1 MVVDP
6 EVATSRTT
14 MGFDRMTMTSAV
26 RAGIGSRSRFLVAV
40 VFVVFFVISFLTNIL
55 GPLVPDIIADFHVSL
70 TMAGILPFAF
80 FIAYGVMSIPAG
92 FAVQRWGEKNL
103 MVASFIAATLGAT
116 SFAAFPGYGVAV
128 TSLFV
133 IGAGMAA
140 LQVAI
145 NPLLRVAG
153 GEEHFA
159 FNSAFAQL
167 IFGAASFVSPLVY
180 SDLVRH
186 LDPAH
191 RDLKGFYALLG
202 SITPRALPW
211 ASIYWIFAAISG
223 VCVVVI
229 AVLRLPKVQRTA
241 EESAGTLSMYRQLLR
256 NPIVWLYFL
265 AILPTSAASR
275 ARPTGCPRFWSA
287 ITMLTPTREVRMRWP
302 ITGDF
307 ITAGCLLGMGL
318 LKLFDSRR
326 VLIGFSLGA
335 LCMLSVAL
343 FGSAEVS
350 RVAFPCIGFFAS
362 IMWPT
367 VVSLA
372 LNSVP
377 QHHGPFAGILC
388 YRDYGRCARALGDWR
403 LGDLYGLRFGMLLL
417 YLTFGFVLSVG
428 VWARPLIPNATRGVI
443 G

>member
-1 MVVDP
+1 
-6 EVATSRTT
+6 
-14 MGFDRMTMTSAV
+14 MTMTSTV
-26 RAGIGSRSRFLVAV
+26 RAGTQGRSRFLVAV
-40 VFVVFFVISFLTNIL
+40 VFLVFFVISFLTNIL
-55 GPLVPDIIADFHVSL
+55 GPLIPDIIADFHVSL
-70 TMAGILPFAF
+70 TMAAILPFAF

-92 FAVQRWGEKNL
+92 FAVQRWGEKKP
-103 MVASFIAATLGAT
+103 MVASFVAATLGAT
-116 SFAAFPGYGVAV
+116 SFAAFPTYSMAV

-133 IGAGMAA
+133 IGAGMAV

-153 GEEHFA
+153 GEEHF
-159 FNSAFAQL
+159 
-167 IFGAASFVSPLVY
+167 VSPLVY
-180 SDLVRH
+180 SDLVSH

-191 RDLKGFYALLG
+191 RDLKGLYAVLG
-202 SITPRALPW
+202 NITTPALPW
-211 ASIYWIFAAISG
+211 ASIYWIFAVVSA

-229 AVLRLPKVQRTA
+229 TLLRLPKVERTA

-256 NPIVWLYFL
+256 NPYVWLYFL
-265 AILPTSAASR
+265 AIIAYV
-275 ARPTGCPRFWSA
+275 GCEQGTADWMSPFLERYHHVDPHKGGADAVAYYWGL
-287 ITMLTPTREVRMRWP
+287 M
-302 ITGDF
+302 
-307 ITAGCLLGMGL
+307 TAGCLLGMGL

-343 FGSAEVS
+343 FGSAELS

-367 VVSLA
+367 LVSLG

-388 YRDYGRCARALGDWR
+388 SGIMGGALVPFVIGW
-403 LGDLYGLRFGMLLL
+403 LGDLYGLRFGMLFL

-428 VWARPLIPNATRGVI
+428 VWARPLIRNATRGGTNETYV
-443 G
+443 